1 MIGTKAIA
9 TLTVATLICACA
21 SDAPDRDRFTVRDSA
36 GIHIV
41 ESAGP
46 AWSEADAWRLGE
58 QPQVDIGGLEGD
70 PDYELF
76 HVSNAV
82 RMPDGRIVIGSRGSN
97 QLRFYDSAGRHLLDA
112 GGDGEGPGE
121 FRDIRWVRL
130 YRSDSVAAYDRRLT
144 RISVFDSQ
152 GRFARSFAIP
162 PMESGGT
169 GLPDDVF
176 EDGSV
181 MARAASQV
189 PPDADGEVVRR
200 VEPRYSVS
208 PEGEFEDSLC
218 AYPGTEVVMHSF
230 ESMSLVYFGSPLF
243 GRSTY
248 YDVAGNRIYVAPN
261 DTYEIRIHARDGSL
275 ESIVR
280 KQHEQ
285 LDVTDAD
292 VEALKEQQLSGN
304 MPQGMRDAMVGIL
317 DDTPIRETMPA
328 FDSVMVDRVGNLW
341 VEEYRRPGDTLP
353 RWTVFNRD
361 GELLG
366 TLSLPDGFVIYD
378 VGDDYVLGKWSD
390 EMDIEHV
397 QLYGLIK
404 P

>member
-1 MIGTKAIA
+1 
-9 TLTVATLICACA
+9 
-21 SDAPDRDRFTVRDSA
+21 
-36 GIHIV
+36 
-41 ESAGP
+41 
-46 AWSEADAWRLGE
+46 
-58 QPQVDIGGLEGD
+58 
-70 PDYELF
+70 
-76 HVSNAV
+76 
-82 RMPDGRIVIGSRGSN
+82 
-97 QLRFYDSAGRHLLDA
+97 
-112 GGDGEGPGE
+112 
-121 FRDIRWVRL
+121 
-130 YRSDSVAAYDRRLT
+130 
-144 RISVFDSQ
+144 
-152 GRFARSFAIP
+152 
-162 PMESGGT
+162 
-169 GLPDDVF
+169 
-176 EDGSV
+176 
-181 MARAASQV
+181 
-189 PPDADGEVVRR
+189 
-200 VEPRYSVS
+200 
-208 PEGEFEDSLC
+208 
-218 AYPGTEVVMHSF
+218 MHSF

-248 YDVAGNRIYVAPN
+248 YEVAGNRIYVAPN

-280 KQHEQ
+280 KQHEH